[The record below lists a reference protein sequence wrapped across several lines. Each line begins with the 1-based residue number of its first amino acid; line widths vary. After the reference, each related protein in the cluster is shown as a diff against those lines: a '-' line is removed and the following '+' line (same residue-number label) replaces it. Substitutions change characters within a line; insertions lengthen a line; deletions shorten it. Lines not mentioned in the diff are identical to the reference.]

1 MSACC
6 RPRPSGTRWPARP
19 RSSSSSG
26 RRSSY
31 GSPWAARCCRGRE
44 GAGMSGR
51 RKRILFICGSLNQT
65 TQMHQVARELLEHE
79 HAFTPYYCEGAL
91 EWCRRAGVLE
101 FTIIGDKLR
110 ERRARDLEAGGLPL
124 DPARG
129 GGEYEL
135 VGTCSHLLAHRQARA
150 VA

>member
-31 GSPWAARCCRGRE
+31 GSPWAARCCRGRG

-91 EWCRRAGVLE
+91 EWCRRAGLLE

-110 ERRARDLEAGGLPL
+110 ERCERYLEAEGLPI
-124 DPARG
+124 DREGRG
-129 GGEYEL
+129 ADYDL
-135 VGTCSHLLAHRQARA
+135 VVT
-150 VA
+150 